1 MASNSIDDY
10 WNDDGG
16 SDGELRCAIENF
28 CNIAPIAGESFDRAS
43 IGEAYSDIYGLERT
57 SSRKRTRDES
67 CAEPKSKACRE
78 KMRRDKLN
86 DRFAELSSFL
96 DPGRPPKSDKATVLS
111 DAVRVLTQLK
121 AESEELKESNEK
133 LQETIK
139 DLKTEK
145 NELRDEK
152 IKLKADKENLE
163 QQIKAMSMLPAGF
176 MPHPLAYHPAAAF
189 APHVQAPS
197 NKGAHF
203 TAYPGMAMWQWL
215 PRAVMDTTQ
224 DTKLWPPHA

>member
-28 CNIAPIAGESFDRAS
+28 CNIAPIAGAS